1 MGLNVHFIGL
11 VLLPWISGLFLSV
24 IPSRFSKTSSIF
36 LAFISGVL
44 AISFLSRVHGSD
56 FSVAYTW
63 FTMGQ
68 KSIQASF
75 WMNTSA
81 QVLVALVHLVAI
93 CVHIFSAS
101 YLAHEPKIRRY
112 YTYLHLFLGAMTLLI
127 LTDQT
132 WIFYGAW
139 ELVGACSY
147 LLISFWYQKPEAIRA
162 AKKAFLLN
170 RLGDIG
176 LLFGLIGLS
185 VHYQTDQFSAMNI
198 GLHGP
203 APFLIG
209 FAILLGGI
217 GKSAQF
223 PLMSWLPDAME
234 GPTPASALIHAA
246 TMVAAGVYVG
256 IRIYPLTSEEVHL
269 AMGLIGAISF
279 LAGGIFALFQ
289 SDIKKAL
296 AYSTIS
302 QLGLMWMGMGSEVS
316 LMHLWTHGIFKAGL
330 FLSAGY
336 VIHALHSQDVNQMG
350 GLRKSLP
357 IPALTYAVFAA
368 GMMGLPLTS
377 GFYSKEFVAGHLLDS
392 AANSSYALYY
402 ESLLVVLAAGMVL
415 TAWYI
420 SRQFYLIFLGESRA
434 EKPLESNS
442 KLDFAMIIPMGILAL
457 GSFAFVL
464 GNPVF
469 SYFGLSSYEV
479 PSSWLIW
486 TGISWIL
493 GIGLTWFTR
502 GWIPKGNVQFWA
514 GWWPNAFQYVWMRSR
529 QAHWIETHILD
540 RSVNGIA
547 RFQVILAHLGAW
559 VDHWVVDGILVGFT
573 SGLSGVMGGLM
584 GRWQSGKLASY
595 WVLVFI
601 TFGLFLLFSLLI

>member
-1 MGLNVHFIGL
+1 MGLHVHFIGL
-11 VLLPWISGLFLSV
+11 LLLPWISGLFLGI
-24 IPSRFSKTSSIF
+24 IPSRFSKISSIF
-36 LAFISGVL
+36 LALISGL
-44 AISFLSRVHGSD
+44 FAFSFLSRVHGSD
-56 FSVAYTW
+56 FHVAYTW
-63 FTMGQ
+63 FNMGQ

-75 WMNTSA
+75 WMNTPA
-81 QVLVALVHLVAI
+81 QILVALVHLIAI

-101 YLAHEPKIRRY
+101 YLAHEPNIRRY

-176 LLFGLIGLS
+176 LLFGLIGLTM
-185 VHYQTDQFSAMNI
+185 HFQTDQFSAMNI
-198 GLHGP
+198 GLSGP
-203 APFLIG
+203 APFLVG
-209 FAILLGGI
+209 LAILLGGI

-269 AMGLIGAISF
+269 VMGGIGAISL
-279 LAGGIFALFQ
+279 LAGGVFALFQ

-302 QLGLMWMGMGSEVS
+302 QLGLMWMGMGSDVS

-336 VIHALHSQDVNQMG
+336 VIHAVHSQDVHQMG

-357 IPALTYAVFAA
+357 VPALAYAIFGA
-368 GMMGLPLTS
+368 GMMGLPLTG
-377 GFYSKEFVAGHLLDS
+377 GFYSKEHIAGYLWTS
-392 AANSSYALYY
+392 SENSTYALYY
-402 ESLLVVLAAGMVL
+402 EGLLIAMALGMVL

-420 SRQFYLIFLGESRA
+420 SRQFYLIFLGESRVENA
-434 EKPLESNS
+434 TKPTN
-442 KLDFAMIIPMGILAL
+442 KLDLAMVLPIGILAV

-469 SYFGLSSYEV
+469 TYFGLPSFEV
-479 PSSWLIW
+479 PTLWLLW
-486 TGISWIL
+486 TGISWVL
-493 GIGLTWFTR
+493 GIGLTWLTR
-502 GWIPKGNVQFWA
+502 GWVPSGNLQFWPNF
-514 GWWPNAFQYVWMRSR
+514 WPDSFQYVIMKSR
-529 QAHWIETHILD
+529 NAHWIETHIYD
-540 RSVNGIA
+540 RAVNGMA
-547 RFQVILAHLGAW
+547 RLQVILAHLSAW
-559 VDHWVVDGILVGFT
+559 VDTWVLDGVLVGCT
-573 SGLSGVMGGLM
+573 SRLSAVLGGLL

>member
-1 MGLNVHFIGL
+1 MGLHVHFIGL
-11 VLLPWISGLFLSV
+11 LLLPWISGLFLGI
-24 IPSRFSKTSSIF
+24 IPSRFSKISSIF
-36 LAFISGVL
+36 LALISGL
-44 AISFLSRVHGSD
+44 FAFSFLSRIHGSD
-56 FSVAYTW
+56 FRVAYTW
-63 FTMGQ
+63 FNMGQ

-75 WMNTSA
+75 WMNTPA

-101 YLAHEPKIRRY
+101 YLAHEPNIRRY

-176 LLFGLIGLS
+176 LLFGLIGLTM
-185 VHYQTDQFSAMNI
+185 HFQTDQFSAMNI
-198 GLHGP
+198 GLSGP
-203 APFLIG
+203 APFLVG
-209 FAILLGGI
+209 LAILLGGI

-256 IRIYPLTSEEVHL
+256 IRIFPLTSEEVHL
-269 AMGLIGAISF
+269 LMGGIGAISL
-279 LAGGIFALFQ
+279 LAGGVFALFQ

-302 QLGLMWMGMGSEVS
+302 QLGLMWMGMGSDVS

-336 VIHALHSQDVNQMG
+336 VIHAIHSQDVHHMG

-357 IPALTYAVFAA
+357 VPALAYAIFGA
-368 GMMGLPLTS
+368 GMMGLPLTG
-377 GFYSKEFVAGHLLDS
+377 GFYSKEHIAGYLWTS
-392 AANSSYALYY
+392 SENSTYALYY
-402 ESLLVVLAAGMVL
+402 EGLLIATALGMVL

-420 SRQFYLIFLGESRA
+420 SRQFYLIFLGESRG
-434 EKPLESNS
+434 ENNTEPTN
-442 KLDFAMIIPMGILAL
+442 KLDLAMVLPIGILAV

-469 SYFGLSSYEV
+469 TYFGLPSFEV
-479 PSSWLIW
+479 PTLWLLW
-486 TGISWIL
+486 TGISWVL
-493 GIGLTWFTR
+493 GIGLTWLTR
-502 GWIPKGNVQFWA
+502 GWVPSGNLQFWPNF
-514 GWWPNAFQYVWMRSR
+514 WPDSFQYVIMKSR
-529 QAHWIETHILD
+529 NAHWIETHIYD
-540 RSVNGIA
+540 RAVNGMA
-547 RFQVILAHLGAW
+547 RLQVILAHLSAW
-559 VDHWVVDGILVGFT
+559 VDTWVVDGVLVGCT
-573 SGLSGVMGGLM
+573 SRLSAVLGGLL

>member
-1 MGLNVHFIGL
+1 MGLPVHFIGL
-11 VLLPWISGLFLSV
+11 LLLPWISGLFLSI
-24 IPSRFSKTSSIF
+24 IPTRFSKISSILLAAISGF
-36 LAFISGVL
+36 LAIR
-44 AISFLSRVHGSD
+44 FLFRVHGSD
-56 FSVAYTW
+56 FSVAYSW
-63 FTMGQ
+63 FTMGS

-81 QVLVALVHLVAI
+81 QVLLALVHMVAI

-101 YLAHEPKIRRY
+101 YLANEPKIRRY

-147 LLISFWYQKPEAIRA
+147 LLISFWYQKPEAICA

-176 LLFGLIGLS
+176 LLFGLIGMTM
-185 VHYQTDQFSAMNI
+185 HFQTDQFSAMNI
-198 GLHGP
+198 GLYGP
-203 APFLIG
+203 APFLVG

-269 AMGLIGAISF
+269 MMGVIGAISL

-302 QLGLMWMGMGSEVS
+302 QLGLMWMGLGSEVS

-330 FLSAGY
+330 FLSVGY
-336 VIHALHSQDVNQMG
+336 VIHTVHSQDVNQMG
-350 GLRKSLP
+350 GLRKRLP
-357 IPALTYAVFAA
+357 IPALAYAIFGA

-377 GFYSKEFVAGHLLDS
+377 GFYSKENLAGYLWS
-392 AANSSYALYY
+392 STENSSYALYY
-402 ESLLVVLAAGMVL
+402 EGLLLALAVGMVL

-420 SRQFYLIFLGESRA
+420 SRQFYLIFLGESRVENTA
-434 EKPLESNS
+434 ETPSQM
-442 KLDFAMIIPMGILAL
+442 DFTMILPIGILVV
-457 GSFAFVL
+457 GSFSFVL
-464 GNPVF
+464 GNPIF
-469 SYFGLSSYEV
+469 TYFGLPSYEV
-479 PSSWLIW
+479 PAGWLIW
-486 TGISWIL
+486 TGICWVL
-493 GIGLTWFTR
+493 GMALTWFTR
-502 GWIPKGNVQFWA
+502 HWVPEGNVQFWA
-514 GWWPNAFQYVWMRSR
+514 SFWPNSFQYVLAKSR
-529 QAHWIETHILD
+529 NAHWIETQIYD
-540 RSVNGIA
+540 RLVNGIA
-547 RFQVILAHLGAW
+547 RLQVILAHLSAW
-559 VDHWVVDGILVGFT
+559 VDHWVVDGLFVGFT
-573 SGLSGVMGGLM
+573 SGLSGAIGGML
-584 GRWQSGKLASY
+584 GRWQSAKLASY